1 MIRINPRTLDAE
13 MVRGNTGTFSIAPKI
28 NGEYILNEGDHVWFT
43 LRKIKDNRILIQKDI
58 TDFHDGIADIVI
70 EPSET
75 TNMEIGNYIYDLVLV
90 RSDGTVDSLIPGS
103 KDTAYFSLKR
113 GVK

>member
-28 NGEYILNEGDHVWFT
+28 NGEYVLQEGDHIWFT
-43 LRKIKDNRILIQKDI
+43 LRKVKDNRILIQKDI
-58 TDFHDGIADIVI
+58 TTFNDGVAEIVI
-70 EPSET
+70 NPSDTE
-75 TNMEIGNYIYDLVLV
+75 NLEIGNYIYDLVMV
-90 RSDGTVDSLIPGS
+90 RGDGSVDSLIPGG
-103 KDTAYFSLKR
+103 KDTAYFSIKR